1 MSEWS
6 EHFYALASAA
16 VTVLWIVVIVFV
28 FLPLFVLIYI
38 PHPKLIAEY
47 REILSELQTLIF
59 GLMAAAL
66 LSVIFGYIS
75 SRLAQRSDKK
85 DNIYNPPTFSFSN
98 CPRYYGGGSAP
109 PPVRGRGKGGCG
121 VMPHCGI
128 APGWGDYLHPSHIF
142 FIIY

>member
-1 MSEWS
+1 MSAWS

-85 DNIYNPPTFSFSN
+85 DNIYNPPLSLFSTA
-98 CPRYYGGGSAP
+98 PRTA
-109 PPVRGRGKGGCG
+109 KGA
-121 VMPHCGI
+121 VSHPS
-128 APGWGDYLHPSHIF
+128 PRGWGLIF
-142 FIIY
+142 PYFR

>member
-16 VTVLWIVVIVFV
+16 VTALWIVVIVFV

-85 DNIYNPPTFSFSN
+85 DNIYNPPLSLFSTAPPH
-98 CPRYYGGGSAP
+98 CEGGSVP
-109 PPVRGRGKGGCG
+109 PQPAGLGAHLPIFPMTRPTGEGGEVVR
-121 VMPHCGI
+121 V
-128 APGWGDYLHPSHIF
+128 L
-142 FIIY
+142 

>member
-6 EHFYALASAA
+6 EHFYALANAA
-16 VTVLWIVVIVFV
+16 VTVLWIVVIVFL

-66 LSVIFGYIS
+66 LSVILGYIS

-98 CPRYYGGGSAP
+98 CPPHYGGGSVP
-109 PPVRGRGKGGCG
+109 PPVRGRGKGVMLGSCRTAALPRAGGC
-121 VMPHCGI
+121 
-128 APGWGDYLHPSHIF
+128 LHPSHIF
-142 FIIY
+142 FIVY

>member
-85 DNIYNPPTFSFSN
+85 DNIYNPPLSLFSTA
-98 CPRYYGGGSAP
+98 PRTA
-109 PPVRGRGKGGCG
+109 KGA
-121 VMPHCGI
+121 VP
-128 APGWGDYLHPSHIF
+128 HPSHAWLGAHLPV
-142 FIIY
+142 YPPEPDEGGEAHLLL

>member
-1 MSEWS
+1 MSAWS

-16 VTVLWIVVIVFV
+16 VTVLWIVVIVFL

-47 REILSELQTLIF
+47 RETLSELQTLIF

-75 SRLAQRSDKK
+75 SHLAQRSDKK
-85 DNIYNPPTFSFSN
+85 DDIYKPPHSLFPIAPATAAGAVLAR
-98 CPRYYGGGSAP
+98 PPAPAAGGSSS
-109 PPVRGRGKGGCG
+109 RISSR
-121 VMPHCGI
+121 
-128 APGWGDYLHPSHIF
+128 
-142 FIIY
+142 